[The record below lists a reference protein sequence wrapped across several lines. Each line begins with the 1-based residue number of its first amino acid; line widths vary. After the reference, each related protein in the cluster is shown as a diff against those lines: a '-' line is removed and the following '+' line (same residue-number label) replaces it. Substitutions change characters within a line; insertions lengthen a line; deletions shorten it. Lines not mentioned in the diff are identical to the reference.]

1 MGNFFKS
8 FGKGVLYLLVL
19 PFLLVIL
26 AIYAVVGLFVFI
38 FEGIKAIFLFFSGR
52 SLFDD
57 LPEDKKAKEII
68 ASLSQPKAEATLAAQ
83 NETASVATTN
93 PSQTTTDAS
102 IYNNPQEVS
111 EDPFYVP
118 EYLKTTPHV
127 EEEENSEEQPQE
139 EISSD
144 ETEVSYIH
152 TTRIN
157 TDEEPREPSYNQED
171 GNDNFDI

>member
-26 AIYAVVGLFVFI
+26 AIYAVVGLFVFL
-38 FEGIKAIFLFFSGR
+38 FEGIKAIILFFTGR

-57 LPEDKKAKEII
+57 LPEDKQAKEII

-83 NETASVATTN
+83 NESSGVATSSPT
-93 PSQTTTDAS
+93 QTTTDSS
-102 IYNNPQEVS
+102 IYNNPPEVS
-111 EDPFYVP
+111 DDPFYVP
-118 EYLKTTPHV
+118 EYLRTTPQV
-127 EEEENSEEQPQE
+127 EEEKEESVEEEVSE
-139 EISSD
+139 D
-144 ETEVSYIH
+144 ETDVSYIQ
-152 TTRIN
+152 TTRVVR
-157 TDEEPREPSYNQED
+157 EEENNEPSYNKED

>member
-26 AIYAVVGLFVFI
+26 AIYAVIGLFVFL

-68 ASLSQPKAEATLAAQ
+68 ASLAQPKAEATLAAQ
-83 NETASVATTN
+83 NESSGVATNN
-93 PSQTTTDAS
+93 PNQATTDAS
-102 IYNNPQEVS
+102 IYNNPHEVS

-118 EYLKTTPHV
+118 EYLKSTPEV
-127 EEEENSEEQPQE
+127 EDEEKEELAEEVDEDEIEVSYNETPRVSYEEENK
-139 EISSD
+139 
-144 ETEVSYIH
+144 
-152 TTRIN
+152 
-157 TDEEPREPSYNQED
+157 EPSYNQED
-171 GNDNFDI
+171 GNDNYDI

>member
-26 AIYAVVGLFVFI
+26 AVYAVVGVFVFI
-38 FEGIKAIFLFFSGR
+38 FEGIKAIVLFFSGR

-68 ASLSQPKAEATLAAQ
+68 ASLSAHKAEATLAAQ
-83 NETASVATTN
+83 NESSGVATAN
-93 PSQTTTDAS
+93 PSQVTTDAS

-118 EYLKTTPHV
+118 EYLRSTPQV
-127 EEEENSEEQPQE
+127 EEEKSEEPVE
-139 EISSD
+139 EKVDED
-144 ETEVSYIH
+144 ETEVSYIQ
-152 TTRIN
+152 TTRVAP
-157 TDEEPREPSYNQED
+157 EEENKEPSYNQED